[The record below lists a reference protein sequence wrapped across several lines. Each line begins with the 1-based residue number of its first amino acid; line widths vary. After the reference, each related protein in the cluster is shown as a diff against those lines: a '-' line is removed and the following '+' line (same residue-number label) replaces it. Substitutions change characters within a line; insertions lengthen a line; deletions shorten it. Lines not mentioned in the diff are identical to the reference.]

1 LALHAFY
8 FLLFTFYFEEDVL
21 ADSSNDLN
29 WTVLLPVVAG
39 GLAVWYMLPSTKR
52 RPMVFS
58 ALAGLIALVGLAVF
72 LVSGF
77 GDQIPQ
83 TVEAGLFFGFSGLAV
98 VFATLMIT
106 CRNPARSALS
116 FAIVV
121 LSTCGL
127 FLLLAAPFLMAA
139 TIVIYAGAIIV
150 TFLFVIMLSQHGGL
164 SSADLRSRDPDLA
177 VVAGFVLLAALL
189 VGLERVYDWRN
200 VDSAIAHAQQLA
212 EAEKID
218 PEYLTPL
225 TDGLGDP
232 LPLTPKAEAFLTDLR
247 AALNRVKVA
256 SPRSMDDSRLTDHKL
271 VQEIENDM
279 NGLANLGFRHHDAE
293 TIRTNCQKIAAGL
306 AHLKALRDGNASFSD
321 VPSSEHGEV
330 KPIGNGPKQL
340 PAANVSAVGR
350 TLFSDHLL
358 AIELAGTLLLVATI
372 GAIAIAGRRGKSS

>member
-1 LALHAFY
+1 MAA
-8 FLLFTFYFEEDVL
+8 
-21 ADSSNDLN
+21 SSNDLN

-52 RPMVFS
+52 RPMVLG
-58 ALAGLIALVGLAVF
+58 ALAGLIALAGLAAF

-77 GDQIPQ
+77 GETIPR

-150 TFLFVIMLSQHGGL
+150 TFLFVIMLSQQEGP
-164 SSADLRSRDPDLA
+164 SNADLRSRDPDLA

-200 VDSAIAHAQQLA
+200 VDSAIAHAQRLA
-212 EAEKID
+212 DAEKID
-218 PEYLTPL
+218 RDYLSPLVPMENMGNPIPL
-225 TDGLGDP
+225 TA
-232 LPLTPKAEAFLTDLR
+232 KAEAFLGEVR
-247 AALNRVKVA
+247 IALGRVKVA
-256 SPRSMDDSRLTDHKL
+256 APRTADDRRLTDHRL
-271 VQEIENDM
+271 VQEIENALS
-279 NGLANLGFRHHDAE
+279 GLELWAFKHHDAE
-293 TIRTNCQKIAAGL
+293 AIRTSCATIAKGL
-306 AHLKALRDGNASFSD
+306 TRLRDLRDGSATFED
-321 VPSSEHGEV
+321 VPRSEHGEV

-340 PAANVSAVGR
+340 PAANVSAIGR

-358 AIELAGTLLLVATI
+358 AIELAGTLLLVATV
-372 GAIAIAGRRGKSS
+372 GAIAIAGRRGKST